1 MEYLPASL
9 KFAAGKLNFSRS
21 RFRIE
26 TQGNSTINAGHTLTI
41 VMPENALLDLKSFRL
56 MATVTTT
63 KNGTISSKAPAD
75 FSSLISSFS
84 VFVGGVCVSQATNDY
99 GVIARVLKMVHIG

>member
-1 MEYLPASL
+1 
-9 KFAAGKLNFSRS
+9 
-21 RFRIE
+21 
-26 TQGNSTINAGHTLTI
+26 
-41 VMPENALLDLKSFRL
+41 MPENALLDLKSFRL